1 MIEAMSGDQEDL
13 DIWMRA
19 VDEDTAEEEWREF
32 FRRKRFVTGC
42 DFPLSLFYKEL
53 MAAFPEAK
61 VVLSTRDP
69 RTWHGSVYNSIWR
82 FDQLL
87 ARWSFNL
94 LTKMVDGR
102 RHFGRDFF
110 NKIHEKVNYLFCE
123 GFAFN
128 GLTVAL
134 IKGSSGLQYEF

>member
-1 MIEAMSGDQEDL
+1 MIEAMSGEEEDL

-19 VDEDTAEEEWREF
+19 VDGDTIEEEWKDF
-32 FRRKRFVTGC
+32 FTRKEFVTGV
-42 DFPLSLFYKEL
+42 DFPLCLFYKEL

-87 ARWSFNL
+87 AGWSFNL
-94 LTKMVDGR
+94 LMKMVDGR
-102 RHFGRDFF
+102 RHSGRVFF
-110 NKIHEKVNYLFCE
+110 NKIHDKVKYSMKGCFQWPDCC
-123 GFAFN
+123 FN
-128 GLTVAL
+128 
-134 IKGSSGLQYEF
+134 